1 VTEPR
6 DGAGPDAPP
15 DPASGALEP
24 ASPAPAARRTFTIE
38 GRAAPGLYFAGWV
51 LTVVGLG
58 CLFVAI
64 AATGGGGLATFL
76 LVVAGLAALSI
87 GLVAAAGAQAIQR
100 RTDGV
105 TGYEG
110 PSPFLVFG
118 AALVTTLL
126 VSALVSATGFLK
138 ADTSVTLVVSLLIT
152 TAVDLAMIRLLV
164 VGPGALSWAEM
175 GLRRPAPGALP
186 GDIAWGVALG
196 IAALLATA
204 IVAAVLVSLL
214 GVTPTGP
221 IPVARGPLDVALNFL
236 AAAVIAPVGEE
247 IFYRGFA
254 TTAWWRRIG
263 PGRAIVRG
271 AIFFA
276 LVHVLTLGGAD
287 FSEAIRI
294 AAIAFIARLP
304 VAWLLGWIFVRR
316 DSLWASI
323 VLHATFNGVA
333 LLLAELA
340 GRTVTGG

>member
-6 DGAGPDAPP
+6 DGAAPDAPP
-15 DPASGALEP
+15 GPDPGSTAPTS
-24 ASPAPAARRTFTIE
+24 SPARTTFTIE
-38 GRAAPGLYFAGWV
+38 GRAAPGLYFAGWI
-51 LTVVGLG
+51 LTMVGLG
-58 CLFVAI
+58 CLFIAI

-76 LVVAGLAALSI
+76 LVAGGLGALSV
-87 GLVAAAGAQAIQR
+87 GLIAAAGAQAIQR
-100 RTDGV
+100 RADGLI
-105 TGYEG
+105 GYGG

-118 AALVTTLL
+118 AALSTTLL
-126 VSALVSATGFLK
+126 VSALVSATGLLE

-152 TAVDLAMIRLLV
+152 TAIDLALIRLLV

-175 GLRRPAPGALP
+175 GLRRPAAAALV
-186 GDIAWGVALG
+186 GDVAWGIVLGVAALFATAMV
-196 IAALLATA
+196 AALL
-204 IVAAVLVSLL
+204 VALL

-221 IPVARGPLDVALNFL
+221 IPVAKGPLDVALNFL

-294 AAIAFIARLP
+294 AAIAFVARLP
-304 VAWLLGWIFVRR
+304 VALLLGWIFVRR

-323 VLHATFNGVA
+323 ALHATFNGVA